1 MFKKKNTTISTD
13 EALEKLHTVFGTAEK
28 VEDAPV
34 KEYMIKWLSAFAPD
48 VPVYDAKSFCLPRR
62 RYKNYLWHAFS
73 FQKTDCW
80 FDEDAVDAFKEGFE
94 GECYVLLN
102 EEELLCTV
110 SDGKVF
116 NVENVKEFN
125 NIIIFTKDFSE
136 TYVYTGKEGFGPYYK
151 SKDMAESDDSEPEE
165 LPEELFE
172 ENSEEEE

>member
-1 MFKKKNTTISTD
+1 MFKKKNTAAQTE
-13 EALEKLHTVFGTAEK
+13 EAFEKLQTVFGSVEK
-28 VEDAPV
+28 VEDAPP

-48 VPVYDAKSFCLPRR
+48 VAVYDAKSFCLPRR

-80 FDEDAVDAFKEGFE
+80 FDEDAVEAFKNGFE

-110 SDGKVF
+110 PDGKIF
-116 NVENVKEFN
+116 DPENVKEFN
-125 NIIIFTKDFSE
+125 NIIIFKKDFGE

-151 SKDMAESDDSEPEE
+151 SKAMAESDGSEPEE
-165 LPEELFE
+165 VPEDISETE
-172 ENSEEEE
+172 E